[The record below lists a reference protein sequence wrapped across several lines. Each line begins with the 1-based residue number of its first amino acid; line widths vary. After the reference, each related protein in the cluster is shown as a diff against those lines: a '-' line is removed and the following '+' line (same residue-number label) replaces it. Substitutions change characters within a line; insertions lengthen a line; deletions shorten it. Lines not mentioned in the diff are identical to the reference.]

1 MKITHI
7 EISGARRGVVRI
19 IDILWLGSRRR
30 LQLCRGWLR
39 SHFIRTKPGGGG
51 ENRTPVRKAKPINV
65 YMFIPNFK
73 FTATAPPDWII

>member
-51 ENRTPVRKAKPINV
+51 EIQ
-65 YMFIPNFK
+65 
-73 FTATAPPDWII
+73 IIEK